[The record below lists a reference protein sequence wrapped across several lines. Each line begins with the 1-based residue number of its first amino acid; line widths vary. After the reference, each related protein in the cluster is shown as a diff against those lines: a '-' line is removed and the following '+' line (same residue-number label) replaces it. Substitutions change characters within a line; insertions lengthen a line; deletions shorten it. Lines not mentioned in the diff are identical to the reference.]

1 MPSGH
6 DPQQWNWG
14 AWGKAIALAEEFEGE
29 NRTLSSCDQD
39 LRVGRSDRMQ
49 VRWDPGCMSGPGHG
63 KQAWHGEEQACRDRG
78 GEKKRLRS
86 AWRERESW
94 KMCENYWLIKTYCS
108 VYDHTPDLHF
118 HPHLILLME
127 QTGKMSCSFLRSWK
141 PLSLFHEINWLGSII
156 KTKNRTNH
164 YENN

>member
-1 MPSGH
+1 MLGDISLLADIQMPSGH

-29 NRTLSSCDQD
+29 IRTLSSCDQD

-78 GEKKRLRS
+78 GEKTEVSLKG
-86 AWRERESW
+86 ERVLENVWELLTNKNILFSIWPYSW
-94 KMCENYWLIKTYCS
+94 PSLSSTLDTFNGANWQNVLFLSEIVEASL
-108 VYDHTPDLHF
+108 
-118 HPHLILLME
+118 
-127 QTGKMSCSFLRSWK
+127 SFPW
-141 PLSLFHEINWLGSII
+141 N
-156 KTKNRTNH
+156 
-164 YENN
+164 